1 VASRLL
7 ISQQDSR
14 DFRYGCRSPDK
25 GEQSAETTESQDSEH
40 LIMANDKMKRPE
52 GVAEFHEETKNQ
64 SHFQRASYARELRAV
79 GQALEA
85 RHVVSLDLE
94 LKGGLYLVRGK
105 VTASDYAKASLSAF
119 VQDFISGVGCVFTGA
134 SRRSLYEIDLSY
146 NPQDV
151 EKLDLQ
157 GREHRRN
164 TGQNPDPYALA
175 QKLRGIGSF
184 LDYRPETTL
193 TGISV
198 EDRWVTVRY
207 KTAEGRIEQA
217 KQDVSYFYNYWTK
230 MYLRRSQRQN
240 PAFPGEKAVM
250 VDWEMTEKRES
261 NSTS

>member
-1 VASRLL
+1 VEFLVIEACLL
-7 ISQQDSR
+7 
-14 DFRYGCRSPDK
+14 PDK
-25 GEQSAETTESQDSEH
+25 SELSAEAQRKD
-40 LIMANDKMKRPE
+40 NKMKRPE
-52 GVAEFHEETKNQ
+52 TDPEFDDHTKNQ
-64 SHFQRASYARELRAV
+64 SQLQKTSYARELRAV

-94 LKGGLYLVRGK
+94 LREGLYVVRGK
-105 VTASDYAKASLSAF
+105 VTASDYAQSSLSAF
-119 VQDFISGVGCVFTGA
+119 VQDFISGVGSVFTGA
-134 SRRSLYEIDLSY
+134 SRRPLYEIDLSY

-164 TGQNPDPYALA
+164 AAQNPDPYGLA

-217 KQDVSYFYNYWTK
+217 KQDVAYFYNYWVK
-230 MYLRRSQRQN
+230 MYLRRGLRENLLPDNST
-240 PAFPGEKAVM
+240 VV
-250 VDWEMTEKRES
+250 VDWGTTEQQQYNRR
-261 NSTS
+261 T